1 MKHMLA
7 SLQHADP
14 PGKIQ
19 ALVGLCDCCLKA
31 HASSTRW
38 SPGGRRKTL
47 RGVEHIYD
55 AVSAKRCSR
64 GGPAGTSH
72 ETHKKAGHLA
82 PCSRARI
89 LFCGPAGGFLG
100 RWSDFVRR
108 RLPLRIENMWGIVP
122 RQGTPQS
129 WGHAQRPESYRGNP
143 FLAVR
148 VSPSWA
154 GPRPHAQGRE
164 SEPKQRRIQML
175 IPDD

>member
-1 MKHMLA
+1 MKHKLA

-14 PGKIQ
+14 PGKSKLSLDFVLLLEGARIFYS
-19 ALVGLCDCCLKA
+19 LVA
-31 HASSTRW
+31 
-38 SPGGRRKTL
+38 GGAKENVAWCGTYLRRS
-47 RGVEHIYD
+47 VCEEM
-55 AVSAKRCSR
+55 SR
-64 GGPAGTSH
+64 GGPAGTSP

-100 RWSDFVRR
+100 RSSDFVRR

-143 FLAVR
+143 FLAVH
-148 VSPSWA
+148 VSPSWVLLVHTPKGERERA
-154 GPRPHAQGRE
+154 RAAPHPNAYPR
-164 SEPKQRRIQML
+164 
-175 IPDD
+175 